1 MRGFRHQQLQM
12 ETGIRTLQ
20 TRLARW
26 RADPPRGGRRP
37 TPASVAAVLRRL
49 ARGRE
54 PGPFLQWTCTRDD
67 ADALTLTTQWDAA
80 AVAAHQEAYF
90 GKTLLFTDHTDWDP
104 AAIIAAYRGQ
114 GSLENGF
121 RQMKDPHFVT
131 FAPMFH
137 WTDQKIRVHAAYCV
151 LALLLASLL
160 HREARAAGFPG
171 GLDALVETLADL
183 KLVVDLPAAGRRER
197 PTLRV
202 TERTP
207 AQMPLFEHFG
217 LAAYHAAVTR

>member
-1 MRGFRHQQLQM
+1 M

-20 TRLARW
+20 ARQ
-26 RADPPRGGRRP
+26 
-37 TPASVAAVLRRL
+37 

-54 PGPFLQWTCTRDD
+54 PGQFLQWTCTLDD

-137 WTDQKIRVHAAYCV
+137 WTDQKIRVHAPYCM
-151 LALLLASLL
+151 LALLLTSLL

-202 TERTP
+202 TGRTP
-207 AQMPLFEHFG
+207 AQMPLFEHCG